1 MASLV
6 SYAECILRPGFENAD
21 QTQLEA
27 VLDDV
32 SALARLAARGE
43 LDAAAAPLPDSLAA
57 VRTVI
62 IQAARRGLTNPRGLS
77 QEQLGDYG
85 YTSGGSAVASI
96 YLTQREKQIIRR
108 AVSVTGW
115 QEQDLEGYINLEDP
129 LYMSG
134 TLNLEP

>member
-1 MASLV
+1 MARLV
-6 SYAECILRPGFENAD
+6 SYAECVLRPGFENAD
-21 QTQLEA
+21 QASLEA

-32 SALARLAARGE
+32 SSLARQAAQGE
-43 LDAAAAPLPDSLAA
+43 LDASASPLPDALAA
-57 VRTVI
+57 VRTVV
-62 IQAARRGLTNPRGLS
+62 IQAARRGYVNPRGLS

-108 AVSVTGW
+108 AVSVPGW
-115 QEQDLEGYINLEDP
+115 REQELEGYLPVEDP
-129 LYMSG
+129 LYQLG

>member
-1 MASLV
+1 MARLV

-21 QTQLEA
+21 QETLEA

-32 SALARLAARGE
+32 SSLARQAARGE
-43 LDAAAAPLPDSLAA
+43 LDASASPLPDSLAA
-57 VRTVI
+57 VRTVV
-62 IQAARRGLTNPRGLS
+62 IQAARRGYTNPRGLS

-85 YTSGGSAVASI
+85 YTSGGSSVASI

-108 AVSVTGW
+108 AVSVTGYV
-115 QEQDLEGYINLEDP
+115 EQDLEGYINLEDP